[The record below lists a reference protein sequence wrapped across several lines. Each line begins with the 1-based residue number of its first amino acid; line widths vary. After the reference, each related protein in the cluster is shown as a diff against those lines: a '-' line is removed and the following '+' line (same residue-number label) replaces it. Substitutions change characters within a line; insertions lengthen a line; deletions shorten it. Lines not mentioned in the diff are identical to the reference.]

1 MLKSLQKLLTLA
13 LIVVGVMFFAYQG
26 FLYNRAKDKMPPGMT
41 IAGLDVSGLT
51 VEEASELLSAH
62 YSAPLILIHR
72 DEEIELNPQDV
83 GFQLDL
89 EAMLAEAEMARMP
102 ENPWLNFAE
111 FVIGRSW
118 KPINID
124 LYATHDRD
132 ELLMRLDMI
141 ASFLDKPA
149 TGPQLVEESTSF
161 RMGKAG
167 YVSDIETSLPDIEAA
182 LYATE
187 NRTAELVVI
196 DQEAIPFDMT
206 TLEDTI
212 QHEMAGFHGMGSI
225 FVMDLQTGE
234 EMGINA
240 DVALSGLSVVKIAIL
255 LETYRAMEFEPN
267 SDQAKLI
274 AETAIHSGNYSANLL
289 LDVVAG
295 QDNAYLGVD
304 ILTESMQRL
313 GLKNT
318 FIVTPYEEPNRPG
331 KATRVTEANSR
342 LDVTTFP
349 DQTMQT
355 TAEDMGTLLEMIYH
369 CSRGGGTLLA
379 VYPEEL
385 TPVECQALLDVLA
398 KNEEGNLIRFG
409 VPEGVTVSHKH
420 GWAGNTHGDAGIVY
434 SPAGDYIIVE
444 YLTDPASDWLV
455 HDTSFPILREISRSV
470 YNFFNF
476 EQPYFD
482 DRLAD
487 IEVEG
492 SSSGAQF
499 GDAQT
504 DGETAV
510 ESTPLEE
517 ATPQPTPDSTN
528 PDFGE
533 QDDAGDGD
541 TDLDDIS
548 IEASRSIRWNIG
560 V

>member
-13 LIVVGVMFFAYQG
+13 LLVVGVVFLAYQG
-26 FLYNRAKDKMPPGMT
+26 FLYNRAQDKMPPGMT

-51 VEEASELLSAH
+51 VEETSDLLSAH
-62 YSAPLILIHR
+62 YSSPLILIHR
-72 DEEIELNPQDV
+72 DEEVELNPQDV

-89 EAMLAEAEMARMP
+89 EAMLAEAEIAHVP

-118 KPINID
+118 QPINID

-141 ASFLDKPA
+141 ASFLDEPA
-149 TGPQLVEESTSF
+149 TGPQLIEESTSF

-182 LYATE
+182 LYALD

-196 DQEAIPFDMT
+196 DQEAIPFDMI

-212 QHEMAGFHGMGSI
+212 QQEMAGFHGMGSI
-225 FVMDLQTGE
+225 FIMDLQSGE

-255 LETYRAMEFEPN
+255 LETYRALDFEPD
-267 SDQAKLI
+267 SDQSKLI
-274 AETAIHSGNYSANLL
+274 DETGINSGNYSANLL

-313 GLKNT
+313 GLENT

-331 KATRVTEANSR
+331 IETRVTEANSR
-342 LDVTTFP
+342 VDVTTFP
-349 DQTMQT
+349 DPTMQT
-355 TAEDMGTLLEMIYH
+355 TAEDMGTLLSMIYY
-369 CSRGGGTLLA
+369 CAQGGGTLLA
-379 VYPEEL
+379 VYPDEI
-385 TPVECQALLDVLA
+385 TPAECQALIDVLA
-398 KNEEGNLIRFG
+398 QNEEGNLIRFG
-409 VPEGVTVSHKH
+409 VPEGVIVSHKH
-420 GWAGNTHGDAGIVY
+420 GWAGNTHGDSGIVF
-434 SPAGDYIIVE
+434 SPGGDYIIVE

-470 YNFFNF
+470 YNFFNY
-476 EQPYFD
+476 EQPYFE
-482 DRLAD
+482 DRLAE
-487 IEVEG
+487 IEAEE

-499 GDAQT
+499 GEVQT
-504 DGETAV
+504 DEETAV
-510 ESTPLEE
+510 EEP
-517 ATPQPTPDSTN
+517 TPQPTPDTTN
-528 PDFGE
+528 PDFGD
-533 QDDAGDGD
+533 QDEADNSG
-541 TDLDDIS
+541 TDLDEIS
-548 IEASRSIRWNIG
+548 IEA
-560 V
+560 